1 MKKYFFVS
9 YIILA
14 VFGFFLIHYT
24 WTSSIAETN
33 NQALK
38 IAKTTASLLDDG
50 MLKELR
56 GMPEDEGTPAYES
69 IKERLITIPQL
80 YDNIQFA
87 YLYTQKNNDLYFM
100 VDSEPGDSEDLSP
113 PGQVFTEASKTDS
126 QPFKDG
132 NSIITKPLTDR
143 WGTWISVLVP
153 IKNLENNDIKVILG
167 MDYPA
172 ENFYINTKQRVIYD
186 SLILLFSFLLLFGIH
201 KILINNSA
209 LKFEQEKSN
218 FANRKL
224 VESEQQLL
232 TAVTELKEAESGLL
246 SAKEQAES
254 ANIAKGQFLAN
265 MSHEIRTPMNGILGF
280 MDLLD
285 MSNLS
290 FEQKD
295 YVRELKS
302 SSTLLLSLINGIL
315 DFSKIEAGK
324 ITLENIQ
331 FNLRVAIEDAVSLLL
346 PSAYEKNIELYHLI
360 KAGVPEEV
368 LGDPSRLR
376 QILNNLLSNALK
388 FTEQGEVSLTVDCFE
403 DENQIAVL
411 KFEVKDTGIGISNE
425 IVQNL
430 FQPFIQADASTT
442 RKYGGTGL
450 GLAISKDLSKLMGGD
465 ITVKSAL
472 GKGSTFQ
479 FNVKM
484 KIAKRTSDHK
494 SLFLN
499 LPALNILVVDD
510 NLNNR
515 RIFRAYLQEIGLNV
529 FEAENAHTAIDIIQ
543 SNLDTQNKINIA
555 LVDYQM
561 PDMNGYEL
569 SSVLKNNPL
578 THDINLILATS
589 SAQKGDSLVAQNH
602 GFLGY
607 LSKPVRRNEVLGC
620 VAIVLGLKDT
630 TGAEN
635 QIVTRFTVKEVNNA
649 LKPSIL
655 VVDDN
660 AVNRKLIT
668 IKLESNGL
676 SCDLAVNGEEAL
688 LAVRNK
694 IYDIVFMDCQMPV
707 MDGYESTKRIRDYE
721 GQLRHTSIIAI
732 TANAMEGDRE
742 ECISAGMDDYLS
754 KPIDY
759 NRMFQ
764 LIEYHAKNNKN
775 PYR

>member
-14 VFGFFLIHYT
+14 VFGVFLIQYT
-24 WTSSIAETN
+24 WTTSIAETN
-33 NQALK
+33 EQALK
-38 IAKTTASLLDDG
+38 IAQTTASLLDDE
-50 MLKELR
+50 MLRKLS
-56 GMPEDEGTPAYES
+56 GIPEDEGTTAYIS

-80 YDNIQFA
+80 YDKIQFA
-87 YLYTQKNNDLYFM
+87 YLYTQKNNELYFM
-100 VDSEPGDSEDLSP
+100 VDSEPADSEDLSP
-113 PGQVFTEASKTDS
+113 PGQLFEEASNIDS

-132 NSIITKPLTDR
+132 ISIITKPLTDR
-143 WGTWISVLVP
+143 WGTWISILVP
-153 IKNLENNDIKVILG
+153 IKNPDTNEIKAILG

-172 ENFYINTKQRVIYD
+172 ENFYINTKQRVIND

-218 FANRKL
+218 LANRKL
-224 VESEQQLL
+224 VQSEQQLL
-232 TAVTELKEAESGLL
+232 TAVTELKEAEFGLL
-246 SAKEQAES
+246 NAKEQAES

-290 FEQKD
+290 LEQKD

-346 PSAYEKNIELYHLI
+346 PSAYEKNIELYHMI
-360 KAGVPEEV
+360 KARVPEEV

-388 FTEQGEVSLTVDCFE
+388 FTEHGEVSLTVDCFE

-411 KFEVKDTGIGISNE
+411 KFEVKDTGIGISDE
-425 IVQNL
+425 TVQNL
-430 FQPFIQADASTT
+430 FQPFSQADASTT

-465 ITVKSAL
+465 ITVKSVL

-484 KIAKRTSDHK
+484 KIAKRTSEHK

-499 LPALNILVVDD
+499 LPGVNILVVDD

-515 RIFRAYLQEIGLNV
+515 RIFKAYLQEVGLNV
-529 FEAENAHTAIDIIQ
+529 FEAENAHTAIDIIH
-543 SNLDTQNKINIA
+543 SNLNTQNKIDIA

-569 SSVLKNNPL
+569 SSLLKINPL
-578 THDINLILATS
+578 THDIKLILATS
-589 SAQKGDSLVAQNH
+589 SAQKGDGLAAQKH

-607 LSKPVRRNEVLGC
+607 LSKPVKRDEVLGC

-721 GQLRHTSIIAI
+721 GQLRHTNIIAI

-764 LIEYHAKNNKN
+764 LIEDHSKNNKN
-775 PYR
+775 P